1 MTNEYE
7 PPPQIPITEN
17 LSTSAIWR
25 RWLFGLW
32 QQVQDSMVSSFDLEV
47 SRGNIT
53 GIKTVN
59 KFGRCVDNV
68 DAADTDIWD
77 GASGGTIIWVAPTE
91 ARIHSIVSGSASDDD
106 NAGTGAY
113 SVTVY
118 GLTDWDTPEV
128 SEVVLLAGLTPV
140 NTVNSYVIIHRMV
153 CAFGATS
160 TTANAGIITATAA
173 TDATVTA
180 QIAVGEGQTQMAIYG
195 IPSTQCFY
203 MNDVYGGVN
212 RAVSSACNL
221 SILFNPSPN
230 VSLTTFLIKSTF
242 PAHSTGETL
251 SERIFKQPFKFAGP
265 GILKIQGNGT
275 SPNLDVSA
283 GFGGYLVTE

>member
-1 MTNEYE
+1 MTSEYE

-47 SRGNIT
+47 SRGNVT
-53 GIKTVN
+53 GVKTVN

-68 DAADTDIWD
+68 DSADTDIWD

-91 ARIHSIVSGSASDDD
+91 ARIHSIVSGSANDDD

-118 GLTDWDTPEV
+118 GLTDWDTAEV
-128 SEVVLLAGLTPV
+128 SETVLLAGVTPV

-153 CAFGATS
+153 CNFGATS
-160 TTANAGIITATAA
+160 TTSNAGIITATAA

-180 QIAVGEGQTQMAIYG
+180 QIAAGEGQTQMAIYG
-195 IPSTQCFY
+195 IPSTQSFY
-203 MNDVYGGVN
+203 MNDAYGGVN
-212 RAVSSACNL
+212 RAVSAGCNMT
-221 SILFNPSPN
+221 ILFNPSPD
-230 VSLTTFLIKSTF
+230 VSLTTFLVKSTF
-242 PAHSTGETL
+242 PAQSAGETL
-251 SERIFKQPFKFAGP
+251 SERIFKPPAKFAGP
-265 GILKIQGNGT
+265 GILKMQGNGT
-275 SPNLDVSA
+275 TVNLDVSA